1 MNFKCRLERRNNG
14 IWINSF
20 VIYIAKFGYITL
32 RLEEGKKWDVE
43 FISYKEMSYVRD
55 KVWNKEEKI

>member
-1 MNFKCRLERRNNG
+1 MEYGLTVLWF
-14 IWINSF
+14 
-20 VIYIAKFGYITL
+20 TL
-32 RLEEGKKWDVE
+32 RSSVTLLWGWKEGKKWGVE